1 MNFLYRK
8 NLSQYRHLLI
18 IIVLLQLFSCK
29 KEVVE
34 VNVDAYSNLAPDVK
48 FEQGVYTLKFTL
60 QDYPYQEV
68 GVRLSS
74 DKGLFAKEE
83 ATNKQIAVE
92 ISADRYAVFY
102 DSLVNNNT
110 YFYQIYVKDPV
121 TSRLVYSDVLF
132 FNTNP

>member
-1 MNFLYRK
+1 LYCFSSFLVRK
-8 NLSQYRHLLI
+8 
-18 IIVLLQLFSCK
+18 
-29 KEVVE
+29 